1 MYAVKIFGWTEI
13 VVFSA
18 DKEKAKRKAVREK
31 KRLCRDDLDKWTWET
46 VTEFYG
52 TSVIEIK
59 EGLMLVE
66 GEER

>member
-1 MYAVKIFGWTEI
+1 MYAVKIHGWTEI

-18 DKEKAKRKAVREK
+18 DIEKAKRKAVREK
-31 KRLCRDDLDKWTWET
+31 KRLCHDDLNKWTWET
-46 VTEFYG
+46 VTEYYG